1 MQGNNSIISNNQMN
15 QQLNMSSGGYMGNAS
30 IQGNASSV
38 DSYELPEPPI
48 PLSEIGP
55 IPPPPMFSTPSPTLI
70 AGRPHGPAIGHHDY
84 DYDGNLINKNLIF
97 IHFLIDQCFVSQK
110 KKQIDDD
117 QEELD
122 SDEEFMYPMQN
133 PNIDT
138 SRIDEIPAKEPKFN
152 AVPLK
157 SALKKKSSNP
167 GTPTQDNSHK
177 TLQERQANSSFK

>member
-1 MQGNNSIISNNQMN
+1 MN
-15 QQLNMSSGGYMGNAS
+15 QQLNHNSGYMGNS
-30 IQGNASSV
+30 LIQGNATSV

-48 PLSEIGP
+48 PVSEIGP

-70 AGRPHGPAIGHHDY
+70 AGRPHGPAVLGLGHHHEY
-84 DYDGNLINKNLIF
+84 DYDGNIRIFHVFMNVVTKLLSLFFHTALALIT
-97 IHFLIDQCFVSQK
+97 
-110 KKQIDDD
+110 DDD
-117 QEELD
+117 QDELD
-122 SDEEFMYPMQN
+122 SDEEFYPMQN

-167 GTPTQDNSHK
+167 GTPTQDQNK